1 MKVNYLFPSKYK
13 RIGWAILL
21 PTLALGLGYI
31 FTGYQPEFLDVKVP
45 TIYTKELFGRQHFFS
60 MFQNNI
66 LDEILCVMLILSLLF
81 IAFSKEKTEDEFI
94 SKIRLESLVWATY
107 VNYAVLLIS
116 ILFIY
121 DWSFFW
127 VIVINMFTLLFIFIV
142 RFNYYISKFKKSANN
157 EE

>member
-1 MKVNYLFPSKYK
+1 MKTNYLFPSKYK
-13 RIGWAILL
+13 KVGWTILI
-21 PTLALGLGYI
+21 PALILSLVFI
-31 FTGYQPEFLDVKVP
+31 STGYQPDFLDLKVP
-45 TIYTKELFGRQHFFS
+45 TIYTKELLGKQHFFS

-66 LDEILCVMLILSLLF
+66 LGEILCVMLILSLLF
-81 IAFSKEKTEDEFI
+81 IAFSKEKSEDEFI

-116 ILFIY
+116 ILFIF

-127 VIVINMFTLLFIFIV
+127 VIVINMFTLLFIFII
-142 RFNYYISKFKKSANN
+142 RFNYYIAKFNKSANY

>member
-1 MKVNYLFPSKYK
+1 MKTNYLFPSKYK
-13 RIGWAILL
+13 KVGWTILI
-21 PTLALGLGYI
+21 PALILSLVFI
-31 FTGYQPEFLDVKVP
+31 STGYQPDFLDLKVP
-45 TIYTKELFGRQHFFS
+45 TIYTKELLGKQHFFS

-81 IAFSKEKTEDEFI
+81 IAFSKEKSEDEFI

-116 ILFIY
+116 ILFIF

-127 VIVINMFTLLFIFIV
+127 VIVINMFTLLFIFII
-142 RFNYYISKFKKSANN
+142 RFNYYIAKFNKSANH